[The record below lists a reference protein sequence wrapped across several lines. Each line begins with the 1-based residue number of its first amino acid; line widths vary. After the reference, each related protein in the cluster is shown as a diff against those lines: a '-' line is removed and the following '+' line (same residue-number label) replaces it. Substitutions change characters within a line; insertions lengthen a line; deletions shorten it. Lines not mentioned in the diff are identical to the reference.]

1 MKKTALWKDIFR
13 EIKNSPGRFISIVL
27 LITLGVFVYTGL
39 KSVGPLMRKTA
50 DTFINETKLTDIYIN
65 SQFSLEDKDKDILKS
80 VTDIKK
86 IEYVYSE
93 DMLEKG
99 SEAIVNLES
108 LPEKI
113 SMPKL
118 VEGRLPEK
126 NDEIVVD
133 AYPIKNSFNI
143 GDIIEFDSKK
153 SKFDFE
159 SKKILKNYKF
169 KIVGKVV
176 SAENMSTVIKG
187 NSKKGLGDY
196 DSFAYVLKSAFND
209 TDESKARIIIKGLD
223 GLKTTDREYK
233 DKVSAN
239 RRKLISAFN
248 ERSTE
253 RFESIKADKQF
264 NMQDLNEQILLDQ
277 DMGFGPKYINFE
289 RKIEYNTIAKE
300 AIKIKSKTELLS
312 EEMRLLYVAL
322 TRAKE
327 KIIITGVEKDL
338 QKALENKQKELDMYD
353 GAQKIPLNLVKKS
366 KTYLDWLEYVYL
378 FNKEKNIIEFNKIVL
393 ENEKTKEENDNKK
406 EKKIDVIKD
415 ISKEQKEEVNK
426 KLTWKYKYIESTK
439 IEGKTSVSAIAKYGE
454 KNIQIV
460 EKPKFMQN
468 IEILNKAE
476 IGTLMHLI
484 LQKLDFRENYN
495 EKTLND
501 LIQKLIYLNIV
512 TEKQS
517 QYIDKKRLLEFTKT
531 ELFKEIQ
538 NAKEIYK
545 EQPFHMSVIDE
556 NTKESILIQGIIDL
570 YYINQNNEIV
580 LVDYKTDYVE
590 KNNEQ
595 ELIEKYKPQLKIYKK
610 AIEEALNKNVEKVY
624 IYSVYLNKEILVK

>member
-1 MKKTALWKDIFR
+1 MTW
-13 EIKNSPGRFISIVL
+13 VL
-27 LITLGVFVYTGL
+27 QNLFGENENVIRIM
-39 KSVGPLMRKTA
+39 SVH
-50 DTFINETKLTDIYIN
+50 
-65 SQFSLEDKDKDILKS
+65 
-80 VTDIKK
+80 
-86 IEYVYSE
+86 
-93 DMLEKG
+93 
-99 SEAIVNLES
+99 
-108 LPEKI
+108 
-113 SMPKL
+113 
-118 VEGRLPEK
+118 
-126 NDEIVVD
+126 
-133 AYPIKNSFNI
+133 
-143 GDIIEFDSKK
+143 K
-153 SKFDFE
+153 SKGLEFP
-159 SKKILKNYKF
+159 
-169 KIVGKVV
+169 IVFLSG
-176 SAENMSTVIKG
+176 AG
-187 NSKKGLGDY
+187 
-196 DSFAYVLKSAFND
+196 
-209 TDESKARIIIKGLD
+209 
-223 GLKTTDREYK
+223 
-233 DKVSAN
+233 
-239 RRKLISAFN
+239 
-248 ERSTE
+248 
-253 RFESIKADKQF
+253 KQF

-338 QKALENKQKELDMYD
+338 QKALESKQKELDMYD
-353 GAQKIPLNLVKKS
+353 GAQKIPLNLVKKL

>member
-1 MKKTALWKDIFR
+1 M
-13 EIKNSPGRFISIVL
+13 
-27 LITLGVFVYTGL
+27 
-39 KSVGPLMRKTA
+39 SVH
-50 DTFINETKLTDIYIN
+50 
-65 SQFSLEDKDKDILKS
+65 
-80 VTDIKK
+80 
-86 IEYVYSE
+86 
-93 DMLEKG
+93 
-99 SEAIVNLES
+99 
-108 LPEKI
+108 
-113 SMPKL
+113 
-118 VEGRLPEK
+118 
-126 NDEIVVD
+126 
-133 AYPIKNSFNI
+133 
-143 GDIIEFDSKK
+143 K
-153 SKFDFE
+153 SKGLEFP
-159 SKKILKNYKF
+159 
-169 KIVGKVV
+169 IVFLSG
-176 SAENMSTVIKG
+176 AG
-187 NSKKGLGDY
+187 
-196 DSFAYVLKSAFND
+196 
-209 TDESKARIIIKGLD
+209 
-223 GLKTTDREYK
+223 
-233 DKVSAN
+233 
-239 RRKLISAFN
+239 
-248 ERSTE
+248 
-253 RFESIKADKQF
+253 KQF

-338 QKALENKQKELDMYD
+338 QKVLENKQKELDMYD

-580 LVDYKTDYVE
+580 LVDYKTEYVE

>member
-1 MKKTALWKDIFR
+1 M
-13 EIKNSPGRFISIVL
+13 
-27 LITLGVFVYTGL
+27 
-39 KSVGPLMRKTA
+39 SVH
-50 DTFINETKLTDIYIN
+50 
-65 SQFSLEDKDKDILKS
+65 
-80 VTDIKK
+80 
-86 IEYVYSE
+86 
-93 DMLEKG
+93 
-99 SEAIVNLES
+99 
-108 LPEKI
+108 
-113 SMPKL
+113 
-118 VEGRLPEK
+118 
-126 NDEIVVD
+126 
-133 AYPIKNSFNI
+133 
-143 GDIIEFDSKK
+143 K
-153 SKFDFE
+153 SKGLEFP
-159 SKKILKNYKF
+159 
-169 KIVGKVV
+169 IVFLSG
-176 SAENMSTVIKG
+176 AG
-187 NSKKGLGDY
+187 
-196 DSFAYVLKSAFND
+196 
-209 TDESKARIIIKGLD
+209 
-223 GLKTTDREYK
+223 
-233 DKVSAN
+233 
-239 RRKLISAFN
+239 
-248 ERSTE
+248 
-253 RFESIKADKQF
+253 KQF

-338 QKALENKQKELDMYD
+338 QKTLENKQKELDMYD

-484 LQKLDFRENYN
+484 LQKLDFREKYN

>member
-1 MKKTALWKDIFR
+1 MVLQNLFGENENVIR
-13 EIKNSPGRFISIVL
+13 IMSIH
-27 LITLGVFVYTGL
+27 
-39 KSVGPLMRKTA
+39 
-50 DTFINETKLTDIYIN
+50 
-65 SQFSLEDKDKDILKS
+65 
-80 VTDIKK
+80 
-86 IEYVYSE
+86 
-93 DMLEKG
+93 
-99 SEAIVNLES
+99 
-108 LPEKI
+108 
-113 SMPKL
+113 
-118 VEGRLPEK
+118 
-126 NDEIVVD
+126 
-133 AYPIKNSFNI
+133 
-143 GDIIEFDSKK
+143 K
-153 SKFDFE
+153 SKGLEFP
-159 SKKILKNYKF
+159 
-169 KIVGKVV
+169 IVFLSG
-176 SAENMSTVIKG
+176 AG
-187 NSKKGLGDY
+187 
-196 DSFAYVLKSAFND
+196 
-209 TDESKARIIIKGLD
+209 
-223 GLKTTDREYK
+223 
-233 DKVSAN
+233 
-239 RRKLISAFN
+239 
-248 ERSTE
+248 
-253 RFESIKADKQF
+253 KQF

-338 QKALENKQKELDMYD
+338 QKTLENKQKELDMYD

-393 ENEKTKEENDNKK
+393 ENEKTKEQNDNKK
-406 EKKIDVIKD
+406 EKKTDVIKD

-439 IEGKTSVSAIAKYGE
+439 IEGKTSVSAIAKDSE

-468 IEILNKAE
+468 IETLNKAE

-517 QYIDKKRLLEFTKT
+517 QYIDKKRILEFTKT

-545 EQPFHMSVIDE
+545 EQPFHSSVIDE
-556 NTKESILIQGIIDL
+556 NTKEKILIQGIIDL

-595 ELIEKYKPQLKIYKK
+595 ELIEKYKTQLAIYKK

>member
-1 MKKTALWKDIFR
+1 MFLSGA
-13 EIKNSPGRFISIVL
+13 G
-27 LITLGVFVYTGL
+27 
-39 KSVGPLMRKTA
+39 
-50 DTFINETKLTDIYIN
+50 
-65 SQFSLEDKDKDILKS
+65 
-80 VTDIKK
+80 
-86 IEYVYSE
+86 
-93 DMLEKG
+93 
-99 SEAIVNLES
+99 
-108 LPEKI
+108 
-113 SMPKL
+113 
-118 VEGRLPEK
+118 
-126 NDEIVVD
+126 
-133 AYPIKNSFNI
+133 
-143 GDIIEFDSKK
+143 
-153 SKFDFE
+153 
-159 SKKILKNYKF
+159 
-169 KIVGKVV
+169 
-176 SAENMSTVIKG
+176 
-187 NSKKGLGDY
+187 
-196 DSFAYVLKSAFND
+196 
-209 TDESKARIIIKGLD
+209 
-223 GLKTTDREYK
+223 
-233 DKVSAN
+233 
-239 RRKLISAFN
+239 
-248 ERSTE
+248 
-253 RFESIKADKQF
+253 KQF

-338 QKALENKQKELDMYD
+338 QKTLENKQKELDMYD

-426 KLTWKYKYIESTK
+426 KLTWKYNYIESTK
-439 IEGKTSVSAIAKYGE
+439 IEGKTSVSALAKDSE

-468 IEILNKAE
+468 IETLNKAE

-484 LQKLDFRENYN
+484 LQKLDFRTNYN

-501 LIQKLIYLNIV
+501 LIQKLVYLNII

-517 QYIDKKRLLEFTKT
+517 QYIDKKRILAFTKT
-531 ELFKEIQ
+531 ELFREIQ
-538 NAKEIYK
+538 NAKEVYK
-545 EQPFHMSVIDE
+545 EQPFHSSVIDE
-556 NTKESILIQGIIDL
+556 NTKERILIQGIIDL

-595 ELIEKYKPQLKIYKK
+595 ELIEKYKTQLTIYKR
-610 AIEEALNKNVEKVY
+610 AIEEALDKKVEKAYVY
-624 IYSVYLNKEILVK
+624 SIYLNKEILIKD

>member
-1 MKKTALWKDIFR
+1 M
-13 EIKNSPGRFISIVL
+13 SIH
-27 LITLGVFVYTGL
+27 
-39 KSVGPLMRKTA
+39 
-50 DTFINETKLTDIYIN
+50 
-65 SQFSLEDKDKDILKS
+65 
-80 VTDIKK
+80 
-86 IEYVYSE
+86 
-93 DMLEKG
+93 
-99 SEAIVNLES
+99 
-108 LPEKI
+108 
-113 SMPKL
+113 
-118 VEGRLPEK
+118 
-126 NDEIVVD
+126 
-133 AYPIKNSFNI
+133 
-143 GDIIEFDSKK
+143 K
-153 SKFDFE
+153 SKGLEFP
-159 SKKILKNYKF
+159 
-169 KIVGKVV
+169 IVFLSG
-176 SAENMSTVIKG
+176 AG
-187 NSKKGLGDY
+187 
-196 DSFAYVLKSAFND
+196 
-209 TDESKARIIIKGLD
+209 
-223 GLKTTDREYK
+223 
-233 DKVSAN
+233 
-239 RRKLISAFN
+239 
-248 ERSTE
+248 
-253 RFESIKADKQF
+253 KQF
-264 NMQDLNEQILLDQ
+264 NMQDLSEQILLDQ

-338 QKALENKQKELDMYD
+338 QKTLENKQKELDMYD

-393 ENEKTKEENDNKK
+393 ENEKTKEQNDNKK

-439 IEGKTSVSAIAKYGE
+439 IEGKTSVSAIAKDSE

-517 QYIDKKRLLEFTKT
+517 QYIDKKRILEFTKT

-545 EQPFHMSVIDE
+545 EQPFHSSVIDE
-556 NTKESILIQGIIDL
+556 NTKEKILIQGIIDL

-595 ELIEKYKPQLKIYKK
+595 ELIEKYKTQLAIYKK

>member
-1 MKKTALWKDIFR
+1 MTW
-13 EIKNSPGRFISIVL
+13 VL
-27 LITLGVFVYTGL
+27 QNLFGENENVIRIM
-39 KSVGPLMRKTA
+39 SVH
-50 DTFINETKLTDIYIN
+50 
-65 SQFSLEDKDKDILKS
+65 
-80 VTDIKK
+80 
-86 IEYVYSE
+86 
-93 DMLEKG
+93 
-99 SEAIVNLES
+99 
-108 LPEKI
+108 
-113 SMPKL
+113 
-118 VEGRLPEK
+118 
-126 NDEIVVD
+126 
-133 AYPIKNSFNI
+133 
-143 GDIIEFDSKK
+143 K
-153 SKFDFE
+153 SKGLEFP
-159 SKKILKNYKF
+159 
-169 KIVGKVV
+169 IVFLSG
-176 SAENMSTVIKG
+176 AG
-187 NSKKGLGDY
+187 
-196 DSFAYVLKSAFND
+196 
-209 TDESKARIIIKGLD
+209 
-223 GLKTTDREYK
+223 
-233 DKVSAN
+233 
-239 RRKLISAFN
+239 
-248 ERSTE
+248 
-253 RFESIKADKQF
+253 KQF

-338 QKALENKQKELDMYD
+338 QKALENKQKELDLYD
-353 GAQKIPLNLVKKS
+353 GAQTIPLNLVKKS

>member
-1 MKKTALWKDIFR
+1 MVLQNLFGENENVIR
-13 EIKNSPGRFISIVL
+13 IMSIH
-27 LITLGVFVYTGL
+27 
-39 KSVGPLMRKTA
+39 
-50 DTFINETKLTDIYIN
+50 
-65 SQFSLEDKDKDILKS
+65 
-80 VTDIKK
+80 
-86 IEYVYSE
+86 
-93 DMLEKG
+93 
-99 SEAIVNLES
+99 
-108 LPEKI
+108 
-113 SMPKL
+113 
-118 VEGRLPEK
+118 
-126 NDEIVVD
+126 
-133 AYPIKNSFNI
+133 
-143 GDIIEFDSKK
+143 K
-153 SKFDFE
+153 SKGLEFP
-159 SKKILKNYKF
+159 
-169 KIVGKVV
+169 IVFLSG
-176 SAENMSTVIKG
+176 AG
-187 NSKKGLGDY
+187 
-196 DSFAYVLKSAFND
+196 
-209 TDESKARIIIKGLD
+209 
-223 GLKTTDREYK
+223 
-233 DKVSAN
+233 
-239 RRKLISAFN
+239 
-248 ERSTE
+248 
-253 RFESIKADKQF
+253 KQF

-338 QKALENKQKELDMYD
+338 QKTLENKQKELDMYD

-393 ENEKTKEENDNKK
+393 ENEKTKEQNDNKK

-439 IEGKTSVSAIAKYGE
+439 IEGKTSVSAIAKDSE

-468 IEILNKAE
+468 IETLNKAE

-517 QYIDKKRLLEFTKT
+517 QYIDKKRILEFTKT

-545 EQPFHMSVIDE
+545 EQPFHSSVIDE
-556 NTKESILIQGIIDL
+556 NTKEKILIQGIIDL

-580 LVDYKTDYVE
+580 LVDYKTEYVE

-595 ELIEKYKPQLKIYKK
+595 ELIEKYKTQLAIYKK

>member
-1 MKKTALWKDIFR
+1 M
-13 EIKNSPGRFISIVL
+13 SIH
-27 LITLGVFVYTGL
+27 
-39 KSVGPLMRKTA
+39 
-50 DTFINETKLTDIYIN
+50 
-65 SQFSLEDKDKDILKS
+65 
-80 VTDIKK
+80 
-86 IEYVYSE
+86 
-93 DMLEKG
+93 
-99 SEAIVNLES
+99 
-108 LPEKI
+108 
-113 SMPKL
+113 
-118 VEGRLPEK
+118 
-126 NDEIVVD
+126 
-133 AYPIKNSFNI
+133 
-143 GDIIEFDSKK
+143 K
-153 SKFDFE
+153 SKGLEFP
-159 SKKILKNYKF
+159 
-169 KIVGKVV
+169 IVFLSG
-176 SAENMSTVIKG
+176 AG
-187 NSKKGLGDY
+187 
-196 DSFAYVLKSAFND
+196 
-209 TDESKARIIIKGLD
+209 
-223 GLKTTDREYK
+223 
-233 DKVSAN
+233 
-239 RRKLISAFN
+239 
-248 ERSTE
+248 
-253 RFESIKADKQF
+253 KQF
-264 NMQDLNEQILLDQ
+264 NMQDLSEQILLDQ

-338 QKALENKQKELDMYD
+338 QKTLENKQKELDMYD

-439 IEGKTSVSAIAKYGE
+439 IEGKTSVSAIAKDSE

-517 QYIDKKRLLEFTKT
+517 QYIDKKRILEFTKT

-545 EQPFHMSVIDE
+545 EQPFHSSVIDE
-556 NTKESILIQGIIDL
+556 NTKEKILIQGIIDL

-595 ELIEKYKPQLKIYKK
+595 ELIEKYKTQLAIYKK

>member
-1 MKKTALWKDIFR
+1 M
-13 EIKNSPGRFISIVL
+13 
-27 LITLGVFVYTGL
+27 
-39 KSVGPLMRKTA
+39 SVH
-50 DTFINETKLTDIYIN
+50 
-65 SQFSLEDKDKDILKS
+65 
-80 VTDIKK
+80 
-86 IEYVYSE
+86 
-93 DMLEKG
+93 
-99 SEAIVNLES
+99 
-108 LPEKI
+108 
-113 SMPKL
+113 
-118 VEGRLPEK
+118 
-126 NDEIVVD
+126 
-133 AYPIKNSFNI
+133 
-143 GDIIEFDSKK
+143 K
-153 SKFDFE
+153 SKGLEFP
-159 SKKILKNYKF
+159 
-169 KIVGKVV
+169 IVFLSG
-176 SAENMSTVIKG
+176 AG
-187 NSKKGLGDY
+187 
-196 DSFAYVLKSAFND
+196 
-209 TDESKARIIIKGLD
+209 
-223 GLKTTDREYK
+223 
-233 DKVSAN
+233 
-239 RRKLISAFN
+239 
-248 ERSTE
+248 
-253 RFESIKADKQF
+253 KQF

-338 QKALENKQKELDMYD
+338 QKTLENKQKELDMYD

-439 IEGKTSVSAIAKYGE
+439 IEGKTSVSAIAKDSE

-468 IEILNKAE
+468 IETLNKAE

-517 QYIDKKRLLEFTKT
+517 QYIDKKRILEFTKT

-545 EQPFHMSVIDE
+545 EQPFHSSVIDE
-556 NTKESILIQGIIDL
+556 NTKEKILIQGIIDL

-595 ELIEKYKPQLKIYKK
+595 ELIEKYKTQLTIYKR
-610 AIEEALNKNVEKVY
+610 AIEEALDKKVEKAYVY
-624 IYSVYLNKEILVK
+624 SIYLNKEILIKD

>member
-1 MKKTALWKDIFR
+1 MTW
-13 EIKNSPGRFISIVL
+13 VL
-27 LITLGVFVYTGL
+27 QNLFGENENVIRIM
-39 KSVGPLMRKTA
+39 SVH
-50 DTFINETKLTDIYIN
+50 
-65 SQFSLEDKDKDILKS
+65 
-80 VTDIKK
+80 
-86 IEYVYSE
+86 
-93 DMLEKG
+93 
-99 SEAIVNLES
+99 
-108 LPEKI
+108 
-113 SMPKL
+113 
-118 VEGRLPEK
+118 
-126 NDEIVVD
+126 
-133 AYPIKNSFNI
+133 
-143 GDIIEFDSKK
+143 K
-153 SKFDFE
+153 SKGLEFP
-159 SKKILKNYKF
+159 
-169 KIVGKVV
+169 IVFLSG
-176 SAENMSTVIKG
+176 AG
-187 NSKKGLGDY
+187 
-196 DSFAYVLKSAFND
+196 
-209 TDESKARIIIKGLD
+209 
-223 GLKTTDREYK
+223 
-233 DKVSAN
+233 
-239 RRKLISAFN
+239 
-248 ERSTE
+248 
-253 RFESIKADKQF
+253 KQF

-338 QKALENKQKELDMYD
+338 QKALENKQKELDMYG

-501 LIQKLIYLNIV
+501 LIQKLIYLNII

>member
-1 MKKTALWKDIFR
+1 M
-13 EIKNSPGRFISIVL
+13 SIH
-27 LITLGVFVYTGL
+27 
-39 KSVGPLMRKTA
+39 
-50 DTFINETKLTDIYIN
+50 
-65 SQFSLEDKDKDILKS
+65 
-80 VTDIKK
+80 
-86 IEYVYSE
+86 
-93 DMLEKG
+93 
-99 SEAIVNLES
+99 
-108 LPEKI
+108 
-113 SMPKL
+113 
-118 VEGRLPEK
+118 
-126 NDEIVVD
+126 
-133 AYPIKNSFNI
+133 
-143 GDIIEFDSKK
+143 K
-153 SKFDFE
+153 SKGLEFP
-159 SKKILKNYKF
+159 
-169 KIVGKVV
+169 IVFLSG
-176 SAENMSTVIKG
+176 AG
-187 NSKKGLGDY
+187 
-196 DSFAYVLKSAFND
+196 
-209 TDESKARIIIKGLD
+209 
-223 GLKTTDREYK
+223 
-233 DKVSAN
+233 
-239 RRKLISAFN
+239 
-248 ERSTE
+248 
-253 RFESIKADKQF
+253 KQF

-468 IEILNKAE
+468 IEILSKAE

-517 QYIDKKRLLEFTKT
+517 QNIDKKRLLEFTKT

-545 EQPFHMSVIDE
+545 EQPFHMSAIDE

-624 IYSVYLNKEILVK
+624 IYSYFTRISLFK

>member
-1 MKKTALWKDIFR
+1 M
-13 EIKNSPGRFISIVL
+13 SIH
-27 LITLGVFVYTGL
+27 
-39 KSVGPLMRKTA
+39 
-50 DTFINETKLTDIYIN
+50 
-65 SQFSLEDKDKDILKS
+65 
-80 VTDIKK
+80 
-86 IEYVYSE
+86 
-93 DMLEKG
+93 
-99 SEAIVNLES
+99 
-108 LPEKI
+108 
-113 SMPKL
+113 
-118 VEGRLPEK
+118 
-126 NDEIVVD
+126 
-133 AYPIKNSFNI
+133 
-143 GDIIEFDSKK
+143 K
-153 SKFDFE
+153 SKGLEFP
-159 SKKILKNYKF
+159 
-169 KIVGKVV
+169 IVFLSG
-176 SAENMSTVIKG
+176 AG
-187 NSKKGLGDY
+187 
-196 DSFAYVLKSAFND
+196 
-209 TDESKARIIIKGLD
+209 
-223 GLKTTDREYK
+223 
-233 DKVSAN
+233 
-239 RRKLISAFN
+239 
-248 ERSTE
+248 
-253 RFESIKADKQF
+253 KQF

-338 QKALENKQKELDMYD
+338 QKTLENKQKELDMYD

-468 IEILNKAE
+468 IEILSKAE

-495 EKTLND
+495 EQTLND

-517 QYIDKKRLLEFTKT
+517 QNIDKKRLLEFTKT

>member
-1 MKKTALWKDIFR
+1 M
-13 EIKNSPGRFISIVL
+13 
-27 LITLGVFVYTGL
+27 
-39 KSVGPLMRKTA
+39 SVH
-50 DTFINETKLTDIYIN
+50 
-65 SQFSLEDKDKDILKS
+65 
-80 VTDIKK
+80 
-86 IEYVYSE
+86 
-93 DMLEKG
+93 
-99 SEAIVNLES
+99 
-108 LPEKI
+108 
-113 SMPKL
+113 
-118 VEGRLPEK
+118 
-126 NDEIVVD
+126 
-133 AYPIKNSFNI
+133 
-143 GDIIEFDSKK
+143 K
-153 SKFDFE
+153 SKGLEFP
-159 SKKILKNYKF
+159 
-169 KIVGKVV
+169 IVFLSG
-176 SAENMSTVIKG
+176 AG
-187 NSKKGLGDY
+187 
-196 DSFAYVLKSAFND
+196 
-209 TDESKARIIIKGLD
+209 
-223 GLKTTDREYK
+223 
-233 DKVSAN
+233 
-239 RRKLISAFN
+239 
-248 ERSTE
+248 
-253 RFESIKADKQF
+253 KQF

-338 QKALENKQKELDMYD
+338 QKTLENKQKELDMYD

-545 EQPFHMSVIDE
+545 EQPFHSSVIDE
-556 NTKESILIQGIIDL
+556 NTKERILIQGIIDL

>member
-1 MKKTALWKDIFR
+1 MTW
-13 EIKNSPGRFISIVL
+13 VL
-27 LITLGVFVYTGL
+27 QNLFGENENVIRIM
-39 KSVGPLMRKTA
+39 SVH
-50 DTFINETKLTDIYIN
+50 
-65 SQFSLEDKDKDILKS
+65 
-80 VTDIKK
+80 
-86 IEYVYSE
+86 
-93 DMLEKG
+93 
-99 SEAIVNLES
+99 
-108 LPEKI
+108 
-113 SMPKL
+113 
-118 VEGRLPEK
+118 
-126 NDEIVVD
+126 
-133 AYPIKNSFNI
+133 
-143 GDIIEFDSKK
+143 K
-153 SKFDFE
+153 SKGLEFP
-159 SKKILKNYKF
+159 
-169 KIVGKVV
+169 IVFLSG
-176 SAENMSTVIKG
+176 AG
-187 NSKKGLGDY
+187 
-196 DSFAYVLKSAFND
+196 
-209 TDESKARIIIKGLD
+209 
-223 GLKTTDREYK
+223 
-233 DKVSAN
+233 
-239 RRKLISAFN
+239 
-248 ERSTE
+248 
-253 RFESIKADKQF
+253 KQF

-338 QKALENKQKELDMYD
+338 QKALENKQKELDMYG

>member
-1 MKKTALWKDIFR
+1 MTW
-13 EIKNSPGRFISIVL
+13 VL
-27 LITLGVFVYTGL
+27 QNLFGENENVIRIM
-39 KSVGPLMRKTA
+39 SVH
-50 DTFINETKLTDIYIN
+50 
-65 SQFSLEDKDKDILKS
+65 
-80 VTDIKK
+80 
-86 IEYVYSE
+86 
-93 DMLEKG
+93 
-99 SEAIVNLES
+99 
-108 LPEKI
+108 
-113 SMPKL
+113 
-118 VEGRLPEK
+118 
-126 NDEIVVD
+126 
-133 AYPIKNSFNI
+133 
-143 GDIIEFDSKK
+143 K
-153 SKFDFE
+153 SKGLEFP
-159 SKKILKNYKF
+159 
-169 KIVGKVV
+169 IVFLSG
-176 SAENMSTVIKG
+176 AG
-187 NSKKGLGDY
+187 
-196 DSFAYVLKSAFND
+196 
-209 TDESKARIIIKGLD
+209 
-223 GLKTTDREYK
+223 
-233 DKVSAN
+233 
-239 RRKLISAFN
+239 
-248 ERSTE
+248 
-253 RFESIKADKQF
+253 KQF

-468 IEILNKAE
+468 IVILNKAE

-580 LVDYKTDYVE
+580 LVDYKTEYVE

>member
-1 MKKTALWKDIFR
+1 MSVHKSKGLEF
-13 EIKNSPGRFISIVL
+13 PIVFL
-27 LITLGVFVYTGL
+27 
-39 KSVGPLMRKTA
+39 
-50 DTFINETKLTDIYIN
+50 
-65 SQFSLEDKDKDILKS
+65 
-80 VTDIKK
+80 
-86 IEYVYSE
+86 
-93 DMLEKG
+93 
-99 SEAIVNLES
+99 SEA
-108 LPEKI
+108 
-113 SMPKL
+113 
-118 VEGRLPEK
+118 G
-126 NDEIVVD
+126 
-133 AYPIKNSFNI
+133 
-143 GDIIEFDSKK
+143 
-153 SKFDFE
+153 
-159 SKKILKNYKF
+159 
-169 KIVGKVV
+169 
-176 SAENMSTVIKG
+176 
-187 NSKKGLGDY
+187 
-196 DSFAYVLKSAFND
+196 
-209 TDESKARIIIKGLD
+209 
-223 GLKTTDREYK
+223 
-233 DKVSAN
+233 
-239 RRKLISAFN
+239 
-248 ERSTE
+248 
-253 RFESIKADKQF
+253 KQF

-338 QKALENKQKELDMYD
+338 QKALENKQKELDMYG

-580 LVDYKTDYVE
+580 LIDYKTDYVE

>member
-1 MKKTALWKDIFR
+1 M
-13 EIKNSPGRFISIVL
+13 
-27 LITLGVFVYTGL
+27 
-39 KSVGPLMRKTA
+39 SVH
-50 DTFINETKLTDIYIN
+50 
-65 SQFSLEDKDKDILKS
+65 
-80 VTDIKK
+80 
-86 IEYVYSE
+86 
-93 DMLEKG
+93 
-99 SEAIVNLES
+99 
-108 LPEKI
+108 
-113 SMPKL
+113 
-118 VEGRLPEK
+118 
-126 NDEIVVD
+126 
-133 AYPIKNSFNI
+133 
-143 GDIIEFDSKK
+143 K
-153 SKFDFE
+153 SKGLEFP
-159 SKKILKNYKF
+159 
-169 KIVGKVV
+169 IVFLSG
-176 SAENMSTVIKG
+176 AG
-187 NSKKGLGDY
+187 
-196 DSFAYVLKSAFND
+196 
-209 TDESKARIIIKGLD
+209 
-223 GLKTTDREYK
+223 
-233 DKVSAN
+233 
-239 RRKLISAFN
+239 
-248 ERSTE
+248 
-253 RFESIKADKQF
+253 KQF

-338 QKALENKQKELDMYD
+338 QKTLENKQKELDMYD

-439 IEGKTSVSAIAKYGE
+439 IEGKTSVSAIAKDSE

-501 LIQKLIYLNIV
+501 LIQKLIYLNII

-517 QYIDKKRLLEFTKT
+517 QYIDKKRILAFTKT
-531 ELFKEIQ
+531 ELFREIQ
-538 NAKEIYK
+538 NAKEVYK
-545 EQPFHMSVIDE
+545 EQPFHSSVIDE
-556 NTKESILIQGIIDL
+556 NTKERILIQGIIDL

>member
-1 MKKTALWKDIFR
+1 M
-13 EIKNSPGRFISIVL
+13 
-27 LITLGVFVYTGL
+27 
-39 KSVGPLMRKTA
+39 SVH
-50 DTFINETKLTDIYIN
+50 
-65 SQFSLEDKDKDILKS
+65 
-80 VTDIKK
+80 
-86 IEYVYSE
+86 
-93 DMLEKG
+93 
-99 SEAIVNLES
+99 
-108 LPEKI
+108 
-113 SMPKL
+113 
-118 VEGRLPEK
+118 
-126 NDEIVVD
+126 
-133 AYPIKNSFNI
+133 
-143 GDIIEFDSKK
+143 K
-153 SKFDFE
+153 SKGLEFP
-159 SKKILKNYKF
+159 
-169 KIVGKVV
+169 IVFLSG
-176 SAENMSTVIKG
+176 AG
-187 NSKKGLGDY
+187 
-196 DSFAYVLKSAFND
+196 
-209 TDESKARIIIKGLD
+209 
-223 GLKTTDREYK
+223 
-233 DKVSAN
+233 
-239 RRKLISAFN
+239 
-248 ERSTE
+248 
-253 RFESIKADKQF
+253 KQF

-338 QKALENKQKELDMYD
+338 QKTLENKQKELDMYD

-439 IEGKTSVSAIAKYGE
+439 IEGNTSVSAIAKDSE

-531 ELFKEIQ
+531 ELFKELQ

>member
-1 MKKTALWKDIFR
+1 M
-13 EIKNSPGRFISIVL
+13 
-27 LITLGVFVYTGL
+27 
-39 KSVGPLMRKTA
+39 SVH
-50 DTFINETKLTDIYIN
+50 
-65 SQFSLEDKDKDILKS
+65 
-80 VTDIKK
+80 
-86 IEYVYSE
+86 
-93 DMLEKG
+93 
-99 SEAIVNLES
+99 
-108 LPEKI
+108 
-113 SMPKL
+113 
-118 VEGRLPEK
+118 
-126 NDEIVVD
+126 
-133 AYPIKNSFNI
+133 
-143 GDIIEFDSKK
+143 K
-153 SKFDFE
+153 SKGLEFP
-159 SKKILKNYKF
+159 
-169 KIVGKVV
+169 IVFLSG
-176 SAENMSTVIKG
+176 AG
-187 NSKKGLGDY
+187 
-196 DSFAYVLKSAFND
+196 
-209 TDESKARIIIKGLD
+209 
-223 GLKTTDREYK
+223 
-233 DKVSAN
+233 
-239 RRKLISAFN
+239 
-248 ERSTE
+248 
-253 RFESIKADKQF
+253 KQF

-338 QKALENKQKELDMYD
+338 QKTLENKQKELDMYD
-353 GAQKIPLNLVKKS
+353 GAQKISLNLVKKS

-468 IEILNKAE
+468 IEILSKAE

>member
-1 MKKTALWKDIFR
+1 M
-13 EIKNSPGRFISIVL
+13 SIH
-27 LITLGVFVYTGL
+27 
-39 KSVGPLMRKTA
+39 
-50 DTFINETKLTDIYIN
+50 
-65 SQFSLEDKDKDILKS
+65 
-80 VTDIKK
+80 
-86 IEYVYSE
+86 
-93 DMLEKG
+93 
-99 SEAIVNLES
+99 
-108 LPEKI
+108 
-113 SMPKL
+113 
-118 VEGRLPEK
+118 
-126 NDEIVVD
+126 
-133 AYPIKNSFNI
+133 
-143 GDIIEFDSKK
+143 K
-153 SKFDFE
+153 SKGLEFP
-159 SKKILKNYKF
+159 
-169 KIVGKVV
+169 IVFLSG
-176 SAENMSTVIKG
+176 AG
-187 NSKKGLGDY
+187 
-196 DSFAYVLKSAFND
+196 
-209 TDESKARIIIKGLD
+209 
-223 GLKTTDREYK
+223 
-233 DKVSAN
+233 
-239 RRKLISAFN
+239 
-248 ERSTE
+248 
-253 RFESIKADKQF
+253 KQF

-338 QKALENKQKELDMYD
+338 QKTLENKQKELDMYD

-468 IEILNKAE
+468 IVILNKAE

>member
-1 MKKTALWKDIFR
+1 M
-13 EIKNSPGRFISIVL
+13 
-27 LITLGVFVYTGL
+27 
-39 KSVGPLMRKTA
+39 SVH
-50 DTFINETKLTDIYIN
+50 
-65 SQFSLEDKDKDILKS
+65 
-80 VTDIKK
+80 
-86 IEYVYSE
+86 
-93 DMLEKG
+93 
-99 SEAIVNLES
+99 
-108 LPEKI
+108 
-113 SMPKL
+113 
-118 VEGRLPEK
+118 
-126 NDEIVVD
+126 
-133 AYPIKNSFNI
+133 
-143 GDIIEFDSKK
+143 K
-153 SKFDFE
+153 SKGLEFP
-159 SKKILKNYKF
+159 
-169 KIVGKVV
+169 IVFLSG
-176 SAENMSTVIKG
+176 AG
-187 NSKKGLGDY
+187 
-196 DSFAYVLKSAFND
+196 
-209 TDESKARIIIKGLD
+209 
-223 GLKTTDREYK
+223 
-233 DKVSAN
+233 
-239 RRKLISAFN
+239 
-248 ERSTE
+248 
-253 RFESIKADKQF
+253 KQF

-338 QKALENKQKELDMYD
+338 QKALENKQKELDMYG

-366 KTYLDWLEYVYL
+366 KTYLDWIEYVYL

-580 LVDYKTDYVE
+580 LIDYKTDYVE

>member
-1 MKKTALWKDIFR
+1 MVLQNLFGENENVIR
-13 EIKNSPGRFISIVL
+13 IMSIH
-27 LITLGVFVYTGL
+27 
-39 KSVGPLMRKTA
+39 
-50 DTFINETKLTDIYIN
+50 
-65 SQFSLEDKDKDILKS
+65 
-80 VTDIKK
+80 
-86 IEYVYSE
+86 
-93 DMLEKG
+93 
-99 SEAIVNLES
+99 
-108 LPEKI
+108 
-113 SMPKL
+113 
-118 VEGRLPEK
+118 
-126 NDEIVVD
+126 
-133 AYPIKNSFNI
+133 
-143 GDIIEFDSKK
+143 K
-153 SKFDFE
+153 SKGLEFP
-159 SKKILKNYKF
+159 
-169 KIVGKVV
+169 IVFLSG
-176 SAENMSTVIKG
+176 AG
-187 NSKKGLGDY
+187 
-196 DSFAYVLKSAFND
+196 
-209 TDESKARIIIKGLD
+209 
-223 GLKTTDREYK
+223 
-233 DKVSAN
+233 
-239 RRKLISAFN
+239 
-248 ERSTE
+248 
-253 RFESIKADKQF
+253 KQF

-338 QKALENKQKELDMYD
+338 QKTLENKQKELDMYD

-393 ENEKTKEENDNKK
+393 ENEKTKEQNDNKK

-439 IEGKTSVSAIAKYGE
+439 IEGKTSVSAIAKDSE

-468 IEILNKAE
+468 IETLNKAE

-517 QYIDKKRLLEFTKT
+517 QYIDKKRILEFTKT

-545 EQPFHMSVIDE
+545 EQPFHSSVIDE
-556 NTKESILIQGIIDL
+556 NTKEEILIQGIIDL

-595 ELIEKYKPQLKIYKK
+595 ELIEKYKTQLAIYKK

>member
-1 MKKTALWKDIFR
+1 M
-13 EIKNSPGRFISIVL
+13 SIH
-27 LITLGVFVYTGL
+27 
-39 KSVGPLMRKTA
+39 
-50 DTFINETKLTDIYIN
+50 
-65 SQFSLEDKDKDILKS
+65 
-80 VTDIKK
+80 
-86 IEYVYSE
+86 
-93 DMLEKG
+93 
-99 SEAIVNLES
+99 
-108 LPEKI
+108 
-113 SMPKL
+113 
-118 VEGRLPEK
+118 
-126 NDEIVVD
+126 
-133 AYPIKNSFNI
+133 
-143 GDIIEFDSKK
+143 K
-153 SKFDFE
+153 SKGLEFP
-159 SKKILKNYKF
+159 
-169 KIVGKVV
+169 IVFLSG
-176 SAENMSTVIKG
+176 AG
-187 NSKKGLGDY
+187 
-196 DSFAYVLKSAFND
+196 
-209 TDESKARIIIKGLD
+209 
-223 GLKTTDREYK
+223 
-233 DKVSAN
+233 
-239 RRKLISAFN
+239 
-248 ERSTE
+248 
-253 RFESIKADKQF
+253 KQF

-338 QKALENKQKELDMYD
+338 QKTLENKQKELDMYD

-517 QYIDKKRLLEFTKT
+517 QYIDKKRILEFTKT

-545 EQPFHMSVIDE
+545 EQPFHSSVIDE
-556 NTKESILIQGIIDL
+556 NTKEKILIQGIIDL

-595 ELIEKYKPQLKIYKK
+595 ELIEKYKTQLAIYKK

>member
-1 MKKTALWKDIFR
+1 MTW
-13 EIKNSPGRFISIVL
+13 VL
-27 LITLGVFVYTGL
+27 QNLFGENENVIRIM
-39 KSVGPLMRKTA
+39 SVH
-50 DTFINETKLTDIYIN
+50 
-65 SQFSLEDKDKDILKS
+65 
-80 VTDIKK
+80 
-86 IEYVYSE
+86 
-93 DMLEKG
+93 
-99 SEAIVNLES
+99 
-108 LPEKI
+108 
-113 SMPKL
+113 
-118 VEGRLPEK
+118 
-126 NDEIVVD
+126 
-133 AYPIKNSFNI
+133 
-143 GDIIEFDSKK
+143 K
-153 SKFDFE
+153 SKGLEFP
-159 SKKILKNYKF
+159 
-169 KIVGKVV
+169 IVFLSG
-176 SAENMSTVIKG
+176 AG
-187 NSKKGLGDY
+187 
-196 DSFAYVLKSAFND
+196 
-209 TDESKARIIIKGLD
+209 
-223 GLKTTDREYK
+223 
-233 DKVSAN
+233 
-239 RRKLISAFN
+239 
-248 ERSTE
+248 
-253 RFESIKADKQF
+253 KQF

-338 QKALENKQKELDMYD
+338 QKALENKQKELDMYG

-426 KLTWKYKYIESTK
+426 KLTWKYKYIETTK
-439 IEGKTSVSAIAKYGE
+439 IEGNTSVSAIAKYGE

-580 LVDYKTDYVE
+580 LVDYKTEYVE

>member
-1 MKKTALWKDIFR
+1 M
-13 EIKNSPGRFISIVL
+13 SIH
-27 LITLGVFVYTGL
+27 
-39 KSVGPLMRKTA
+39 
-50 DTFINETKLTDIYIN
+50 
-65 SQFSLEDKDKDILKS
+65 
-80 VTDIKK
+80 
-86 IEYVYSE
+86 
-93 DMLEKG
+93 
-99 SEAIVNLES
+99 
-108 LPEKI
+108 
-113 SMPKL
+113 
-118 VEGRLPEK
+118 
-126 NDEIVVD
+126 
-133 AYPIKNSFNI
+133 
-143 GDIIEFDSKK
+143 K
-153 SKFDFE
+153 SKGLEFP
-159 SKKILKNYKF
+159 
-169 KIVGKVV
+169 IVFLSG
-176 SAENMSTVIKG
+176 AG
-187 NSKKGLGDY
+187 
-196 DSFAYVLKSAFND
+196 
-209 TDESKARIIIKGLD
+209 
-223 GLKTTDREYK
+223 
-233 DKVSAN
+233 
-239 RRKLISAFN
+239 
-248 ERSTE
+248 
-253 RFESIKADKQF
+253 KQF

-338 QKALENKQKELDMYD
+338 QKTLENKQKELDMYD

-439 IEGKTSVSAIAKYGE
+439 IEGKTSVSAIAKDSE

-538 NAKEIYK
+538 KAKEIYK

>member
-1 MKKTALWKDIFR
+1 MTW
-13 EIKNSPGRFISIVL
+13 VL
-27 LITLGVFVYTGL
+27 QNLFGENENVIRIM
-39 KSVGPLMRKTA
+39 SVH
-50 DTFINETKLTDIYIN
+50 
-65 SQFSLEDKDKDILKS
+65 
-80 VTDIKK
+80 
-86 IEYVYSE
+86 
-93 DMLEKG
+93 
-99 SEAIVNLES
+99 
-108 LPEKI
+108 
-113 SMPKL
+113 
-118 VEGRLPEK
+118 
-126 NDEIVVD
+126 
-133 AYPIKNSFNI
+133 
-143 GDIIEFDSKK
+143 K
-153 SKFDFE
+153 SKGLEFP
-159 SKKILKNYKF
+159 
-169 KIVGKVV
+169 IVFLSG
-176 SAENMSTVIKG
+176 AG
-187 NSKKGLGDY
+187 
-196 DSFAYVLKSAFND
+196 
-209 TDESKARIIIKGLD
+209 
-223 GLKTTDREYK
+223 
-233 DKVSAN
+233 
-239 RRKLISAFN
+239 
-248 ERSTE
+248 
-253 RFESIKADKQF
+253 KQF

-338 QKALENKQKELDMYD
+338 QKTLENKQKELDMYD

>member
-1 MKKTALWKDIFR
+1 MTW
-13 EIKNSPGRFISIVL
+13 VL
-27 LITLGVFVYTGL
+27 QNLFGENENVIRIM
-39 KSVGPLMRKTA
+39 SVH
-50 DTFINETKLTDIYIN
+50 
-65 SQFSLEDKDKDILKS
+65 
-80 VTDIKK
+80 
-86 IEYVYSE
+86 
-93 DMLEKG
+93 
-99 SEAIVNLES
+99 
-108 LPEKI
+108 
-113 SMPKL
+113 
-118 VEGRLPEK
+118 
-126 NDEIVVD
+126 
-133 AYPIKNSFNI
+133 
-143 GDIIEFDSKK
+143 K
-153 SKFDFE
+153 SKGLEFP
-159 SKKILKNYKF
+159 
-169 KIVGKVV
+169 IVFLSG
-176 SAENMSTVIKG
+176 AG
-187 NSKKGLGDY
+187 
-196 DSFAYVLKSAFND
+196 
-209 TDESKARIIIKGLD
+209 
-223 GLKTTDREYK
+223 
-233 DKVSAN
+233 
-239 RRKLISAFN
+239 
-248 ERSTE
+248 
-253 RFESIKADKQF
+253 KQF

-624 IYSVYLNKEILVK
+624 IYSFYLNKEILVK